1 MLDEELR
8 ELYQEVILDHQRDPR
23 NYGLLEQATCTAEG
37 FNPLCGDRIEL
48 YLQMDGDRIR
58 QAKFR
63 GAGCAISTASASLM
77 TDALAGK
84 TRKEAEAMSREF
96 RALVT
101 GRSDGSDVHQSPSS
115 KFAKLRVFEGV
126 QKFPMRVKCAMLAW
140 RTLQAALNE
149 SQDVVSTE

>member
-101 GRSDGSDVHQSPSS
+101 GGSDGSDVHQSHSS